1 MHCECNMDRITHL
14 NDEKDIVGSDSS
26 VWLLSGRATKR
37 LRSTSKGVATTRAMS
52 CATTRRPPSEKIG
65 TARVGSRIVTL
76 SSRSILDTRL
86 NVWAANDQNQKRSR
100 PTKFQIETLRPGL
113 CWQTKFETCVKYF
126 TGRSAL
132 RAMNT
137 TSLLK
142 SSTYARSNLE
152 QLIMIE
158 SAWTIAPRRHG
169 VVILRLPLTV
179 TAPNSSGEA
188 CQTSAK
194 SFSGWVWG
202 ILHQTKLCAING
214 QLAPSCFKILRN
226 QSNSRY
232 IWLNQIQK
240 SHNKLIQ
247 HHGWMWIFNSS
258 KRLRLEWTKCPDD
271 TLSLSSETKPP
282 KSNYWYFTPQEWLKA
297 SHHTAIYCIFYISRK
312 TITVTITTSMNW
324 E

>member
-1 MHCECNMDRITHL
+1 MQHGQNHSPEWWKRH
-14 NDEKDIVGSDSS
+14 
-26 VWLLSGRATKR
+26 RR
-37 LRSTSKGVATTRAMS
+37 LRLQRLTIIRKSNKEIAFNFKRSCYHAGHVLRHHSTTSIRKDWDSKSWIQDRHLVFQEHPWHQAE
-52 CATTRRPPSEKIG
+52 C
-65 TARVGSRIVTL
+65 L
-76 SSRSILDTRL
+76 SSQWSEPKEIT
-86 NVWAANDQNQKRSR
+86 SR
-100 PTKFQIETLRPGL
+100 PTKFQIKTLRPGL

-132 RAMNT
+132 RTMNT

-214 QLAPSCFKILRN
+214 QLAPRLLQNLAESIKVKIHLIE
-226 QSNSRY
+226 SNSKKPQQVDSAS
-232 IWLNQIQK
+232 WLDVN
-240 SHNKLIQ
+240 
-247 HHGWMWIFNSS
+247 F
-258 KRLRLEWTKCPDD
+258 
-271 TLSLSSETKPP
+271 
-282 KSNYWYFTPQEWLKA
+282 
-297 SHHTAIYCIFYISRK
+297 
-312 TITVTITTSMNW
+312 
-324 E
+324 

>member
-1 MHCECNMDRITHL
+1 MQHGQNHSPEWWKRH
-14 NDEKDIVGSDSS
+14 
-26 VWLLSGRATKR
+26 RR
-37 LRSTSKGVATTRAMS
+37 LRLQRLTIIRKSNKEIAFNFKRSCYHAGHVLRHHSTTSIRKDWDSKSWIQDRHLVFQEHPWHQAE
-52 CATTRRPPSEKIG
+52 C
-65 TARVGSRIVTL
+65 L
-76 SSRSILDTRL
+76 SSQWSEPKEIT
-86 NVWAANDQNQKRSR
+86 SR
-100 PTKFQIETLRPGL
+100 PTKFQIKTLRPGL
-113 CWQTKFETCVKYF
+113 CWQTKFKTCVKYF